1 MGFGATL
8 AQLWT
13 TISTILAAI
22 NLFASGAKNLGEWT
36 DESTKT
42 FVDEARIERQK
53 KLAKLNAELA
63 HTQQTAVANAQAA
76 PAAVAPTA
84 TPAP

>member
-8 AQLWT
+8 VQLWT
-13 TISTILAAI
+13 TLSTILQAI

-36 DESTKT
+36 DEATKT

-53 KLAKLNAELA
+53 KLATLQAELA
-63 HTQQTAVANAQAA
+63 RTQQNAAANAAQAVLPA
-76 PAAVAPTA
+76 PAPQQ
-84 TPAP
+84 P